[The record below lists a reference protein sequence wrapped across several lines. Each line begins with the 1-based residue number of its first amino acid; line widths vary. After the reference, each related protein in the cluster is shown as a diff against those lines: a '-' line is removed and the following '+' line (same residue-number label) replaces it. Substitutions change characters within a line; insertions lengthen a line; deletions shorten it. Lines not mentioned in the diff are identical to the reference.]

1 MRLWIAIIAGLSLGQ
16 SQDVVPLPPE
26 DPSVRDPAAAAL
38 QDAYE
43 QAADDLDGA
52 RPPQGYAIQTPTD
65 PTQGNYRGL
74 TPLLPDGSPPV
85 TSGDVAVQQSQTY
98 VPPPVP
104 TVFDQQPASGETDES
119 QPSTGTGG
127 AGTAGTSTEQPDT
140 GAGAAGTA
148 STVGG
153 TTAGQSSTGA
163 GAAGTSPTSGPTS
176 AEAPGFGGTYNTDA
190 TSSTAPGSVAPGGT
204 GEQPLD
210 TSRVTVQEPGTATGG
225 AGTAGTT
232 GTGTTAPQGTTTEAP
247 APTTPESAT
256 GGTSAAGT
264 TGTGTATPEP
274 ATGGAGTTGTA
285 TPQVT
290 TTEAS
295 TPTTPESATGGAS
308 AAGVGTATPQ
318 GTTTPDQGGTSAV
331 TPSNPTAQA
340 PQGAQEQPPSTQAA
354 ASANEELTR
363 LRQRVADLEKEVE
376 ARDAQATERTQ
387 SVQTQVDT
395 HEQRAYEAERA
406 RQQRLA
412 RIQSGGQWM
421 LAADQALEQGELGV
435 DNALGIADEDFSVVG
450 QSASTFGQGTI
461 VVHSERIRAQIAVA
475 RDAANRR
482 DIYAARIALQN
493 AGDELRLARAA
504 NLERSSTAN
513 TLLNP

>member
-16 SQDVVPLPPE
+16 SQDVEPLPPE

-85 TSGDVAVQQSQTY
+85 TSGDIAVQQSQTY

-176 AEAPGFGGTYNTDA
+176 AEAPGFGGTYDTGA
-190 TSSTAPGSVAPGGT
+190 TSSTAPGAVAPGGT

-225 AGTAGTT
+225 AGAAGTT
-232 GTGTTAPQGTTTEAP
+232 GTGTTAPQGTTTEA
-247 APTTPESAT
+247 SA
-256 GGTSAAGT
+256 
-264 TGTGTATPEP
+264 
-274 ATGGAGTTGTA
+274 
-285 TPQVT
+285 
-290 TTEAS
+290 
-295 TPTTPESATGGAS
+295 PTTPESATGGAS
-308 AAGVGTATPQ
+308 AAGLGTATPQ
-318 GTTTPDQGGTSAV
+318 GTTTPVQGGTPAV
-331 TPSNPTAQA
+331 TPSSPTAQA

-461 VVHSERIRAQIAVA
+461 VVHSERIRAQIALA

-482 DIYAARIALQN
+482 DIYAARVALQN